1 MTILRGAAKAPGS
14 PTSPKTSC
22 RNFFATL
29 KVWVEGGR
37 SGHPSL
43 CSRTSANS
51 DCRAYI
57 LSPSPGLQPLLLAS
71 PPHPPPPLPAPD
83 YITSLFFQTVSV
95 CKLTGHVT
103 PCVALLRAQQASR
116 AWQGEKL
123 FTVSPC
129 MSDGRSTWHRGI
141 CVELGQNS
149 MDLARWYLSLATQ
162 ETCQKRQHRYPG
174 VLDRWGKLD
183 MHSSSPPPPEK

>member
-1 MTILRGAAKAPGS
+1 MLIVRGAAKAPGR
-14 PTSPKTSC
+14 PILPKTSC

-57 LSPSPGLQPLLLAS
+57 LSPSPGLRPLLLAS

-83 YITSLFFQTVSV
+83 YITSLFFPTVSV
-95 CKLTGHVT
+95 CKLAGHVT
-103 PCVALLRAQQASR
+103 PCVAARPLPHKRNNLSR
-116 AWQGEKL
+116 LSNHLKKHLKNTLGVNDLYQHVRRYIGSGGMRHL
-123 FTVSPC
+123 QS
-129 MSDGRSTWHRGI
+129 
-141 CVELGQNS
+141 LGQ
-149 MDLARWYLSLATQ
+149 R
-162 ETCQKRQHRYPG
+162 CP
-174 VLDRWGKLD
+174 
-183 MHSSSPPPPEK
+183 